1 METDADASGIHTWL
15 FGFVRVILTT
25 IQTHRFPTSL
35 SRMGSPA
42 RAAKL
47 GIGPVDTKSV
57 IPVQEQYDP
66 GLFPNAEPQ
75 TTQGL
80 LLMKHALRR
89 LALTQQV
96 SMPWNRHH
104 GTESHQNQ
112 KDQKLSEHF
121 TWHCSVHP
129 TGQQKE
135 QCSAGFASGRSTISR
150 YGVDCQSMH
159 AFAPFAGAWLS
170 APVQQDDQ
178 KTGKGARA
186 HPLL

>member
-1 METDADASGIHTWL
+1 MA
-15 FGFVRVILTT
+15 
-25 IQTHRFPTSL
+25 
-35 SRMGSPA
+35 
-42 RAAKL
+42 
-47 GIGPVDTKSV
+47 
-57 IPVQEQYDP
+57 
-66 GLFPNAEPQ
+66 
-75 TTQGL
+75 
-80 LLMKHALRR
+80 
-89 LALTQQV
+89 
-96 SMPWNRHH
+96 
-104 GTESHQNQ
+104 Q
-112 KDQKLSEHF
+112 KAIKIKKKKGDQKLSEHF